1 MDLYEFLTS
10 ATDAQAL
17 KSRVDALCKGRAF
30 GESLTPSMLHCMLG
44 ALENGNGDFAADVAA
59 INEEIQVLE
68 DLPSINERKR
78 AYGIHLLMEKT
89 KLPLPAKM
97 LIATGFLRTPLN
109 AAGRA
114 APSKFTFTRPMLRPP
129 TLRRRWRP
137 RGRRR
142 APWQVSGAPLRRHD
156 IAAPM
161 PTQDDGQCLP
171 HWPLHG
177 SNRYTASGV
186 ASRW

>member
-10 ATDAQAL
+10 ATDAQAFQ
-17 KSRVDALCKGRAF
+17 SRVDALCNGRAF

-114 APSKFTFTRPMLRPP
+114 APSKFTFTQQFQDAAGALW
-129 TLRRRWRP
+129 TW
-137 RGRRR
+137 
-142 APWQVSGAPLRRHD
+142 AP
-156 IAAPM
+156 
-161 PTQDDGQCLP
+161 
-171 HWPLHG
+171 
-177 SNRYTASGV
+177 YTAEAWRGSFN
-186 ASRW
+186 

>member
-10 ATDAQAL
+10 ATDAQTL

-44 ALENGNGDFAADVAA
+44 ALKNGNGDFAADVAA

-114 APSKFTFTRPMLRPP
+114 VPSKFTFTQQFQDAAGALWTWAPH
-129 TLRRRWRP
+129 TAEAW
-137 RGRRR
+137 RGRF
-142 APWQVSGAPLRRHD
+142 
-156 IAAPM
+156 
-161 PTQDDGQCLP
+161 
-171 HWPLHG
+171 
-177 SNRYTASGV
+177 N
-186 ASRW
+186 

>member
-68 DLPSINERKR
+68 DLPSINGRKR

-114 APSKFTFTRPMLRPP
+114 APSKFTFTQQFQDAAGALW
-129 TLRRRWRP
+129 TW
-137 RGRRR
+137 
-142 APWQVSGAPLRRHD
+142 AP
-156 IAAPM
+156 
-161 PTQDDGQCLP
+161 
-171 HWPLHG
+171 
-177 SNRYTASGV
+177 YTAEAWRGSFN
-186 ASRW
+186 

>member
-89 KLPLPAKM
+89 KLPMPAKM

-114 APSKFTFTRPMLRPP
+114 EVHLHAAIP
-129 TLRRRWRP
+129 RRRGGIVDMGAAY
-137 RGRRR
+137 GRSMARKL
-142 APWQVSGAPLRRHD
+142 QLN
-156 IAAPM
+156 
-161 PTQDDGQCLP
+161 CLN
-171 HWPLHG
+171 
-177 SNRYTASGV
+177 SQN
-186 ASRW
+186 

>member
-17 KSRVDALCKGRAF
+17 KSRVHALRKGRAF

-44 ALENGNGDFAADVAA
+44 ALENGNGDFVADVAA

-68 DLPSINERKR
+68 DLPSIDRRKR
-78 AYGIHLLMEKT
+78 TYGIHLLMEKT
-89 KLPLPAKM
+89 RLPLPAKM

-114 APSKFTFTRPMLRPP
+114 APSKFTFTQQFQDAAGALW
-129 TLRRRWRP
+129 TW
-137 RGRRR
+137 
-142 APWQVSGAPLRRHD
+142 AP
-156 IAAPM
+156 
-161 PTQDDGQCLP
+161 
-171 HWPLHG
+171 
-177 SNRYTASGV
+177 YTAEAWRGSFN
-186 ASRW
+186 